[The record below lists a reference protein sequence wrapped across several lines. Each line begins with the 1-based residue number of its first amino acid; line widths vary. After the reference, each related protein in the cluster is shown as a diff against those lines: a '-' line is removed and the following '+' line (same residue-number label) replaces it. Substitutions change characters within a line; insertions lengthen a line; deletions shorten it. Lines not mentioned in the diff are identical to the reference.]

1 MDYGHVQGRALA
13 PRPLG
18 TPPLLDP
25 RPDENK
31 KRKRAA
37 IACKPCR
44 ERKSACNSVRPVCA
58 ACEARQTE
66 CYYLT
71 KDESETRLQALRRE
85 NKTLNELIDHLRTMP
100 DDEAHAVLQLLRNSA
115 NPQSILKNIRDGNLS
130 LVQPSQ
136 RETALAA
143 LPLVHSETEF
153 KLMVDHA
160 TAYPALDLTRSA
172 ILAKTT
178 LLESTR
184 TLAYH
189 MPSESAASGIFAA
202 SPSAPRELGATPQ
215 DILRAQSEPNIETDG
230 AFPQS
235 IDPLLDDLRIEYW
248 TTVDVTDEFAA
259 CAISM
264 YLENDH
270 PTLGLFDARLFVK
283 DLIERKHECCSSF
296 LVTSLLAF
304 ASQGYTSKDVDA
316 ASKSLEFEREA
327 EMLWRADKEDSILTI
342 AGLSLLFLSHGGH
355 GSGREFEILHEASDM
370 AKRLKLFGVKNVL
383 DDEQI
388 SSLSPVAQRALSH
401 TTWGVFNL
409 HILQAQFY
417 LTLSTEYEPKISI
430 PQASVDSNTEDFAN
444 LKMLRSHDA
453 GRVFYHL
460 CKLSVYAS
468 GIFLVVRDTTGSKT
482 PPPLAF
488 AMQQYSQ
495 LLAFVDKL
503 PAEMRRSAGADYAPV
518 LDFHIT
524 FHTLVTDLFRPFIT
538 RERDDGFRDFYQ
550 KQNSPEAIFASSVHQ
565 LKGII
570 VEYTSQHSAAA
581 HHFYWQTALLY
592 VFNTIVKDQSDPQ
605 WRFYFWLCMHC
616 YSKLFICFAAIEGF
630 AQSLLAIAVRYGAI
644 SRKDATRVMQEG
656 FYKDGKAKRARSQRE
671 GQQQTQC
678 STYKLD
684 LDLAV
689 RDRDAADV
697 SALIARFE
705 DMDMFEEFT
714 RIDESESSEGGNES
728 YADE

>member
-1 MDYGHVQGRALA
+1 MDYGHVQGRPLA

-18 TPPLLDP
+18 PHPLLEP
-25 RPDENK
+25 PPDENK

-58 ACEARQTE
+58 ACETRQTE

-100 DDEAHAVLQLLRNSA
+100 DDEAHAVLQLVRNSA

-130 LVQPSQ
+130 MVQPSQ

-143 LPLVHSETEF
+143 LPLAHSETEF
-153 KLMVDHA
+153 KLMVDHSA
-160 TAYPALDLTRSA
+160 AYPALDLTRSA

-184 TLAYH
+184 MLAH
-189 MPSESAASGIFAA
+189 DLPPEKAASGSFAA
-202 SPSAPRELGATPQ
+202 SSADPRELGDNPQ
-215 DILRAQSEPNIETDG
+215 DLLRAQAEPNIETDG
-230 AFPQS
+230 GFPQS
-235 IDPLLDDLRIEYW
+235 IDPLLDDLRIKYW
-248 TTVDVTDEFAA
+248 STVDVTDEFAA
-259 CAISM
+259 SAICM

-270 PTLGLFDARLFVK
+270 PTLGLFDAWLFLK

-304 ASQGYTSKDVDA
+304 ASQAYSSKDPDA
-316 ASKSLEFEREA
+316 ASKSFEFEKEA
-327 EMLWRADKEDSILTI
+327 EMLWRAEKKDSILTI

-370 AKRLKLFGVKNVL
+370 AKRLNLFGVKNVL
-383 DDEQI
+383 DDAQI
-388 SSLSPVAQRALSH
+388 SMLSPVAQRALAH

-417 LTLSTEYEPKISI
+417 LALSTQYEPRVSI
-430 PQASVDSNTEDFAN
+430 PKPPEDNESEVFAN
-444 LKMLRSHDA
+444 LKILRSHDA

-488 AMQQYSQ
+488 ALQQFSQ
-495 LLAFVDKL
+495 LLEFVDSL
-503 PAEMRRSAGADYAPV
+503 PNGMRRGAGADYAPV
-518 LDFHIT
+518 LDFHI
-524 FHTLVTDLFRPFIT
+524 FLHTLITDLFRPFIT
-538 RERDDGFRDFYQ
+538 RPRDDGFREFYQ
-550 KQNSPEAIFASSVHQ
+550 KQNSPGAIFASSVHQ

-570 VEYTSQHSAAA
+570 VEYTSQHPSAA
-581 HHFYWQTALLY
+581 HHLYWQTALLY

-605 WRFYFWLCMHC
+605 WPFYFWLCMHC
-616 YSKLFICFAAIEGF
+616 YSKLFICYAAVEDF
-630 AQSLLAIAVRYGAI
+630 VQSLLAIAVRYGAI
-644 SRKDATRVMQEG
+644 SHKDATRVMQEG
-656 FYKDGKAKRARSQRE
+656 FYQDGKAKRVRLRRE
-671 GQQQTQC
+671 GQQQTQR

-714 RIDESESSEGGNES
+714 RIDESEEGEGAS
-728 YADE
+728 DFHK